1 MSARIQT
8 LPADI
13 TLGNPDVL
21 SLYAQLLAGERFGK
35 RFGNC
40 PVCGR
45 QHFTT
50 RTTCSRAYCAQVW
63 KIAKGLY
70 RLAPSFEEPKPT
82 VIAPKPAKKKPTKA
96 KPVPVVTAASPSGP
110 LSEAE
115 RWMAEHALL
124 DCARMNARLAASS
137 CGMNWRCFKPS
148 RCVNVPDGATCPPIP
163 DGWGL

>member
-1 MSARIQT
+1 MTTKVVPDVT
-8 LPADI
+8 LD
-13 TLGNPDVL
+13 NPDML

-45 QHFTT
+45 QKFTT

-70 RLAPSFEEPKPT
+70 RLAPSFEETKPAP
-82 VIAPKPAKKKPTKA
+82 VIAPKPAKKKPTRGT
-96 KPVPVVTAASPSGP
+96 PVPVATAIPPVGP
-110 LSEAE
+110 VSEIE
-115 RWMAEHALL
+115 GWMAEHALL

-137 CGMNWRCFKPS
+137 CGMNWRCFQPS
-148 RCVNVPDGATCPPIP
+148 RCARVPEGKTCPPMP
-163 DGWGL
+163 DNWGM

>member
-45 QHFTT
+45 QKFTT

-96 KPVPVVTAASPSGP
+96 KPVPVVTAAFPVRSAFGS
-110 LSEAE
+110 
-115 RWMAEHALL
+115 RTL
-124 DCARMNARLAASS
+124 D
-137 CGMNWRCFKPS
+137 G
-148 RCVNVPDGATCPPIP
+148 
-163 DGWGL
+163 

>member
-45 QHFTT
+45 QKIYDAHDLFP
-50 RTTCSRAYCAQVW
+50 RLLRAGLENRQGAVSSRA
-63 KIAKGLY
+63 
-70 RLAPSFEEPKPT
+70 
-82 VIAPKPAKKKPTKA
+82 
-96 KPVPVVTAASPSGP
+96 VV
-110 LSEAE
+110 
-115 RWMAEHALL
+115 
-124 DCARMNARLAASS
+124 
-137 CGMNWRCFKPS
+137 
-148 RCVNVPDGATCPPIP
+148 
-163 DGWGL
+163 